1 MTLSKENIQA
11 LDRVIEKMQLC
22 SFLYKREHK
31 TPIHKVVLLRR
42 VFGAKPGN
50 NKLYKTATKL
60 YDKLIYYNL
69 L

>member
-11 LDRVIEKMQLC
+11 LDAVIEKMQMH
-22 SFLYKREHK
+22 SFAHKIRHK

-60 YDKLIYYNL
+60 YDKLIDYNL